1 MSSVTATSL
10 SASPSPV
17 PVAMLSTS
25 LRSTRTGTE
34 CVGSVISRTR
44 LVNCAVSTTWPS
56 TPAES
61 TTAWPASTPL
71 SVPLSTMIS
80 WGIDD
85 APTNSA
91 TSMSSRTRVREPSSS
106 RRRAFSRSTAS

>member
-10 SASPSPV
+10 SASASPV
-17 PVAMLSTS
+17 PLAMLSTS

-34 CVGSVISRTR
+34 WVGSVISSTR

-61 TTAWPASTPL
+61 TTAWPTSTPL
-71 SVPLSTMIS
+71 NVPLSTMIS
-80 WGIDD
+80 CGSEDT
-85 APTNSA
+85 PTSSA
-91 TSMSSRTRVREPSSS
+91 TSTSSRTRVREPSSS
-106 RRRAFSRSTAS
+106 RRREFSRSTAS